1 MHKAKRYRTLTL
13 NIKGEKITAEKLR
26 SSIGSFYAFID
37 EVASEVSGQ
46 RRPIR
51 WIVRVKKG
59 SIILI
64 NEPEIVRDLSPKV
77 TDAIF
82 ESIKRGVDSLGK
94 EAIRPAHFS
103 DRALEYLQDLAS
115 IPKER
120 TNGLEAISIKVE
132 TKSYKLT
139 PYVIANVDSILGVY
153 SKAFGSIEGRLSTL
167 SERGGLKFIV
177 YDSLT
182 DKPIRCD
189 ISEEFFIEATK
200 AIRKRV
206 YVYGLI
212 SYDKN
217 GVPKSIRVDEL
228 RAFPERD
235 KLPSAFDVCGIL
247 GA

>member
-1 MHKAKRYRTLTL
+1 MEKAKKYRTISLR
-13 NIKGEKITAEKLR
+13 IKGEKITADKLR
-26 SSIGSFYAFID
+26 SSIGAFYALID
-37 EVASEVSGQ
+37 EIASEVSGQ
-46 RRPIR
+46 RKPIK
-51 WIVRVKKG
+51 WIVSVRKG
-59 SIILI
+59 SINLI

-77 TDAIF
+77 TDEIF
-82 ESIKRGVDSLGK
+82 ASIKRGIPSLEK
-94 EAIRPAHFS
+94 NAIRPAHFS

-132 TKSYKLT
+132 TKSYKIT
-139 PYVIANVDSILGVY
+139 PHVIANVDSILGVY
-153 SKAFGSIEGRLSTL
+153 SKSFGSIEGRLSTL
-167 SERGGLKFIV
+167 SERGSLKFIV

-189 ISEEFFIEATK
+189 ITEELFIEATK
-200 AIRKRV
+200 AIRNRV

-217 GVPKSIRVDEL
+217 GIPKSIRVQEL
-228 RAFPERD
+228 KTFRD
-235 KLPSAFDVCGIL
+235 RIELPSAFDVCGIL